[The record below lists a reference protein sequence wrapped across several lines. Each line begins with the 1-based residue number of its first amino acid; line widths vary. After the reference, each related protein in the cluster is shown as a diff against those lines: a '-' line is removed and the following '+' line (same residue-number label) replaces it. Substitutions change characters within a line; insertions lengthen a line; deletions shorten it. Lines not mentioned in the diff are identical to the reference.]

1 MNENSY
7 LNPADI
13 RAQCD
18 AAINS
23 LEKDNEATYII
34 ERNLNSFIE
43 DSQVQSYAFKSL
55 KQQMEDYKSVLPVM
69 RMANQADIEDFRF
82 LKLMTTGTELNGSN
96 ILEQKN
102 MAIEAKKSD
111 EANAEKYRKKAQ
123 KATSVTLR
131 VQYTTKVTSYMAM
144 AALDQRLYDECQ
156 KKEDTYDGIEKFTC
170 GLFEEGASIRAA
182 VESALSGIQ
191 GAFQNGVYV
200 PDMQAAWRGEISG
213 CYINRVMKINAD
225 GTITARW
232 AEVRRILNKDAEE
245 ITEEEYNALAVLYLN
260 MGEEDLAQF
269 LKLCMDK
276 VEDVDESDWFGIGG
290 TIVNGHSEVDNTDYS
305 VWEINDD
312 KIKNILD
319 RLVVASDETLF
330 MLQMVDGEKDEKMYK
345 ELKEQ
350 RNIII
355 QRSSLLE
362 AMMEESE
369 YRGEYQAEYPRIII
383 ESNKGEDLI
392 LKFCQLRS
400 TDKFCTSMSNLG
412 ESTITVAR
420 TENGRSIGW
429 DEVENMELS
438 IKAHFGE
445 FSNYSVAG
453 AAEYIAEQ
461 MPNKICGDP
470 IGYVPLVGNIL
481 SFIGDSTVGYIEGVN
496 DASFVSGQVKILKEM
511 NIYSDFDCSANFVY
525 YDTDSSQEQVVYAQS
540 GENTV
545 DILKRVN
552 EKMDLVGTENAITI
566 EQVIAEPNEVRNIIN
581 DLYKKDPD
589 YKDRYDEA
597 VQKK

>member
-144 AALDQRLYDECQ
+144 AALDQKLYDECQ

-170 GLFEEGASIRAA
+170 GLFEEGASIRAT

-225 GTITARW
+225 GTITTRW

-276 VEDVDESDWFGIGG
+276 TKDVKDTSKWIG
-290 TIVNGHSEVDNTDYS
+290 NGSGAYTDNKEDYS
-305 VWEINDD
+305 VWEIDGE
-312 KIKNILD
+312 KVQNILD
-319 RLVVASDETLF
+319 RVVVISDERLLA
-330 MLQMVDGEKDEKMYK
+330 LQMVDGEVNAEIYDA
-345 ELKEQ
+345 LTLQ
-350 RNIII
+350 RNIIL
-355 QRSSLLE
+355 QRTSLLKTVREIGEFRGWYQEEEPVVSVEIDEVGVITLKFCERRDVCDTACTQMSNMGESSVEISETRNKTMINWEAIKQGKISVEGYLGISSCGEGSDISEYALEQLGNQILGNVIGSVPYVGGALTFIMDATDATAGYQGGLKEAQFIKGEFEQLEEQNIYTIFGCSANLISYDAADNTEKVLYVQPGADTQVTITRVNNELGTKITMEDVITSPIEVWKVIDQLLE
-362 AMMEESE
+362 ANPENRE
-369 YRGEYQAEYPRIII
+369 RFNRAI
-383 ESNKGEDLI
+383 
-392 LKFCQLRS
+392 
-400 TDKFCTSMSNLG
+400 
-412 ESTITVAR
+412 R
-420 TENGRSIGW
+420 T
-429 DEVENMELS
+429 
-438 IKAHFGE
+438 K
-445 FSNYSVAG
+445 
-453 AAEYIAEQ
+453 
-461 MPNKICGDP
+461 
-470 IGYVPLVGNIL
+470 
-481 SFIGDSTVGYIEGVN
+481 
-496 DASFVSGQVKILKEM
+496 
-511 NIYSDFDCSANFVY
+511 
-525 YDTDSSQEQVVYAQS
+525 
-540 GENTV
+540 
-545 DILKRVN
+545 
-552 EKMDLVGTENAITI
+552 
-566 EQVIAEPNEVRNIIN
+566 
-581 DLYKKDPD
+581 
-589 YKDRYDEA
+589 
-597 VQKK
+597 

>member
-144 AALDQRLYDECQ
+144 AALEQKLYDECQ

-200 PDMQAAWRGEISG
+200 PDMQAAWRGEISS
-213 CYINRVMKINAD
+213 CYIDRVMTINAD
-225 GTITARW
+225 GTITTNW

-276 VEDVDESDWFGIGG
+276 TKDVKDTSKWIG
-290 TIVNGHSEVDNTDYS
+290 NGSGAYTDNKEDYS
-305 VWEINDD
+305 VWEIDGE
-312 KIKNILD
+312 KVQNILD
-319 RLVVASDETLF
+319 RVVVISDERLLA
-330 MLQMVDGEKDEKMYK
+330 LQMVDGEVNAEIYDA
-345 ELKEQ
+345 LTLQ
-350 RNIII
+350 RNIIL
-355 QRSSLLE
+355 QRTSLLKTVREIGEFRGWYQEEEPVVSVEIDEVGVITLKFCERRDVCDTACTQMSNMGESSVEISETRNKTMINWEAIKQGKISVEGYLGISSCGEGSDISEYALEQLGNQILGNVIGSVPYVGGALTFIMDATDATAGYQGGLKEAQFIKGEFEQLEEQNIYTIFGCSANLISYDAADNTEKVLYVQPGADTQVTITRVNNELGTKITMEDVITSPIEVWKVIDQLLE
-362 AMMEESE
+362 ANPENRE
-369 YRGEYQAEYPRIII
+369 RFNRAI
-383 ESNKGEDLI
+383 
-392 LKFCQLRS
+392 
-400 TDKFCTSMSNLG
+400 
-412 ESTITVAR
+412 R
-420 TENGRSIGW
+420 T
-429 DEVENMELS
+429 
-438 IKAHFGE
+438 K
-445 FSNYSVAG
+445 
-453 AAEYIAEQ
+453 
-461 MPNKICGDP
+461 
-470 IGYVPLVGNIL
+470 
-481 SFIGDSTVGYIEGVN
+481 
-496 DASFVSGQVKILKEM
+496 
-511 NIYSDFDCSANFVY
+511 
-525 YDTDSSQEQVVYAQS
+525 
-540 GENTV
+540 
-545 DILKRVN
+545 
-552 EKMDLVGTENAITI
+552 
-566 EQVIAEPNEVRNIIN
+566 
-581 DLYKKDPD
+581 
-589 YKDRYDEA
+589 
-597 VQKK
+597 

>member
-1 MNENSY
+1 M
-7 LNPADI
+7 
-13 RAQCD
+13 
-18 AAINS
+18 
-23 LEKDNEATYII
+23 EKDNEATYII

>member
-144 AALDQRLYDECQ
+144 AALDQKLYDECQ

-200 PDMQAAWRGEISG
+200 PDMQAAWRGEISS
-213 CYINRVMKINAD
+213 CYIDRVMTINAD
-225 GTITARW
+225 GTITTNW

-330 MLQMVDGEKDEKMYK
+330 MLQKLDSEKDKTVYEEIKD
-345 ELKEQ
+345 Q

-362 AMMEESE
+362 AMKGESE
-369 YRGEYQAEYPRIII
+369 YRGEYQAEYPSIII
-383 ESNKGEDLI
+383 ESNEMKDLI
-392 LKFCQLRS
+392 LKFCQSRS
-400 TDKFCTSMSNLG
+400 ANEFCTAMNNLG
-412 ESTITVAR
+412 ESTITVTR
-420 TENGRSIGW
+420 TKNGRSITW
-429 DEVENMELS
+429 EEEENMDLS
-438 IKAHFGE
+438 VKAHFGE

-461 MPNKICGDP
+461 IPNKICEDP
-470 IGYVPLVGNIL
+470 IGYVPLVGNVL
-481 SFIGDSTVGYIEGVN
+481 SFVGDSTVGYIEGVK
-496 DASFVSGQVKILKEM
+496 DALFVNGQVKVVEKT
-511 NIYSDFDCSANFVY
+511 NIYRDFDCSASFVY
-525 YDTDSSQEQVVYAQS
+525 YNTDSSQEQVIYVQ
-540 GENTV
+540 GGQKTTE
-545 DILKRVN
+545 ILERVN
-552 EKMDLVGTENAITI
+552 EKMDLAGTENAITI
-566 EQVIAEPNEVRNIIN
+566 EQVIAEPNEVRNVIN
-581 DLYKKDPD
+581 GLYKKNPD
-589 YKDRYDEA
+589 YQDRYDEA
-597 VQKK
+597 IQKK

>member
-225 GTITARW
+225 GTITTRW

-276 VEDVDESDWFGIGG
+276 TKDVKDTSKWIG
-290 TIVNGHSEVDNTDYS
+290 NGSGAYTDNKEDYS
-305 VWEINDD
+305 VWEIDGE
-312 KIKNILD
+312 KVQNILD
-319 RLVVASDETLF
+319 RVVVISDERLLA
-330 MLQMVDGEKDEKMYK
+330 LQMVDGEVNAEIYDA
-345 ELKEQ
+345 LTLQ
-350 RNIII
+350 RNIIL
-355 QRSSLLE
+355 QRTSLLKTVREIGEFRGWYQEEEPVVSVEIDEVGVITLKFCERRDVCDTACTQMSNMGESSVEISETRNKTMINWEAIKQGKISVEGYLGISSCGEGSDISEYALEQLGNQILGNVIGSVPYVGGALTFIMDATDATAGYQGGLKEAQFIKGEFEQLEEQNIYTIFGCSANLISYDAADNTEKVLYVQPGADTQVTITRVNNELGTKITMEDVITSPIEVWKVIDQLLE
-362 AMMEESE
+362 ANPENRE
-369 YRGEYQAEYPRIII
+369 RFNRAI
-383 ESNKGEDLI
+383 
-392 LKFCQLRS
+392 
-400 TDKFCTSMSNLG
+400 
-412 ESTITVAR
+412 R
-420 TENGRSIGW
+420 T
-429 DEVENMELS
+429 
-438 IKAHFGE
+438 K
-445 FSNYSVAG
+445 
-453 AAEYIAEQ
+453 
-461 MPNKICGDP
+461 
-470 IGYVPLVGNIL
+470 
-481 SFIGDSTVGYIEGVN
+481 
-496 DASFVSGQVKILKEM
+496 
-511 NIYSDFDCSANFVY
+511 
-525 YDTDSSQEQVVYAQS
+525 
-540 GENTV
+540 
-545 DILKRVN
+545 
-552 EKMDLVGTENAITI
+552 
-566 EQVIAEPNEVRNIIN
+566 
-581 DLYKKDPD
+581 
-589 YKDRYDEA
+589 
-597 VQKK
+597 